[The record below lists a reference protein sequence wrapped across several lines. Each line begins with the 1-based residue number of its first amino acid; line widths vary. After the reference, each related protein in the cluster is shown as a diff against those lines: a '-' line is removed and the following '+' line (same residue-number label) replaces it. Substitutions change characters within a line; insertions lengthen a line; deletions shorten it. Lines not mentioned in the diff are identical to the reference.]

1 MNWKQRPSHPVL
13 LFVGSTILGWLC
25 LLVFA
30 LLAIGL
36 TNGWNISSF
45 SPDIFSRS
53 LLIIMQIIQMVCVFI
68 LPAVFFALFSKNKFL
83 SLYHLE
89 SKVNWKKYLIA
100 LLFAIVLFPILISME
115 YWIEQ
120 FPFPNSIRIIAENQ
134 NALIEQMMKLFLDK
148 PGFVN
153 FAIMYCLVGVGAGLT
168 EELFFR
174 GLLMPVIADTTKS
187 TWIGIIVSSGIF
199 AAMHFS
205 IYNLL
210 PILLIAILL
219 GYLYSQTQDLKLN
232 IFIHAMFNGFQ
243 VLANYLHQIKLL
255 PTDID
260 YVKTFPLIFV
270 FPCIAIAIFLYS
282 KLISKNENLSN

>member
-1 MNWKQRPSHPVL
+1 MNWKQRPAHPVL

-25 LLVFA
+25 MLIFA
-30 LLAIGL
+30 LLAIGI

-45 SPDIFSRS
+45 SPDTFSRS
-53 LLIIMQIIQMVCVFI
+53 LMITVQIIQMLCVFI
-68 LPAVFFALFSKNKFL
+68 LPAIFFVMFSKNKVL

-89 SKVNWKKYLIA
+89 TKVNWRKYFIA
-100 LLFAIVLFPILISME
+100 LFFAIVLFPILISME

-120 FPFPNSIRIIAENQ
+120 FPFPASIRIMAESQ
-134 NALIEQMMKLFLDK
+134 NALIEQMMKLFLDE
-148 PGFVN
+148 PGFLN
-153 FAIMYCLVGVGAGLT
+153 FIIMYCLVGIGAGLT

-174 GLLMPVIADTTKS
+174 GLMMPVIADATKS
-187 TWIGIIVSSGIF
+187 IWVGIIVSSGFF

-210 PILLIAILL
+210 PILFIAMLL
-219 GYLYSQTQDLKLN
+219 AYLYSQTQDLKLN

-260 YVKTFPLIFV
+260 DVKTFPLIFV

>member
-1 MNWKQRPSHPVL
+1 
-13 LFVGSTILGWLC
+13 
-25 LLVFA
+25 
-30 LLAIGL
+30 
-36 TNGWNISSF
+36 
-45 SPDIFSRS
+45 
-53 LLIIMQIIQMVCVFI
+53 MQIIQMVCVFI

-120 FPFPNSIRIIAENQ
+120 FPFPDSIRIIAENQ
-134 NALIEQMMKLFLDK
+134 NELIEQMMKLFLDK

-174 GLLMPVIADTTKS
+174 GLLMTVIADATKS
-187 TWIGIIVSSGIF
+187 IWIGIIVSSGIF

-210 PILLIAILL
+210 PILFIAILL

-255 PTDID
+255 PTDIED
-260 YVKTFPLIFV
+260 VKTFPLIFV